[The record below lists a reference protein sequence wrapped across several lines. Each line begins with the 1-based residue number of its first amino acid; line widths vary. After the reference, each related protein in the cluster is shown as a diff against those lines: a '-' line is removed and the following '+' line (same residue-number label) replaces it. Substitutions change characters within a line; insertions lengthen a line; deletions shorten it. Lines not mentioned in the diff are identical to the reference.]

1 MFEWIVKYRNKYRNQ
16 YRVGNKRAV
25 FLLWLEVSFG
35 LLLVVFLL
43 VLVMIF
49 LG

>member
-1 MFEWIVKYRNKYRNQ
+1 MFEWIVKYRNKYRNR
-16 YRVGNKRAV
+16 YNVGNKRVV

-35 LLLVVFLL
+35 LLMVVFLL
-43 VLVMIF
+43 VLVKIF